1 MYFSRYFLG
10 FEFVYVLKTFSVR
23 KKAAAGRLLINV
35 LPVFKKHVSSKKIVI
50 RVLIF
55 IPVTIIIN

>member
-1 MYFSRYFLG
+1 
-10 FEFVYVLKTFSVR
+10 VYVLKTFSVR